1 MDYNLIEFK
10 KIPHFRAGF
19 TNVLCDLIYFTFST
33 IALKASG

>member
-1 MDYNLIEFK
+1 MDYDYVEFK
-10 KIPHFRAGF
+10 KIPQESAGF